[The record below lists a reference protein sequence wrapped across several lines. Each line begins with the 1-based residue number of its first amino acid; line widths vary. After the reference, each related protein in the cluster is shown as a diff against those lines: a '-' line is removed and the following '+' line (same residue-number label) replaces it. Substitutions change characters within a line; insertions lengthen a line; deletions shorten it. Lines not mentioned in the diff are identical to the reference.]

1 MICSNCMHLIRL
13 ACEVKQ
19 RCIDTELL
27 LKQKLKYEL
36 EHKQNDNDC
45 SKLTN
50 NSDTN
55 LNRIDFPSS
64 GQSQGFS
71 LEQFLKEDDAVSS
84 NESVDIQQVS
94 YKNRKEVKIVNI
106 RKQNNRITK
115 NANKKP
121 ETHDYRC
128 FICEQVFDLIS
139 SKVLHVKQDHA
150 DVKVCKI
157 CNKRKQTA
165 ISLETHL
172 RYHCFGYRFLCSS
185 CGKSFRFKNLLENHF
200 KVEHYNTVKFTCD
213 MCQYD
218 TKFKINLERH
228 VKVSL
233 LCKFNSDN

>member
-1 MICSNCMHLIRL
+1 MICSDCIHLIQS
-13 ACEVKQ
+13 ACDIKQ
-19 RCIDTELL
+19 RCIETELL

-36 EHKQNDNDC
+36 ECKQTDSDC

-50 NSDTN
+50 NSDID

-64 GQSQGFS
+64 TRSQEFS
-71 LEQFLKEDDAVSS
+71 REQFLKEDDADSS
-84 NESVDIQQVS
+84 DESVEVQQVS
-94 YKNRKEVKIVNI
+94 CKTRKEVKIASL
-106 RKQNNRITK
+106 RKQNNRTTK

-121 ETHDYRC
+121 ESHDYRC

-139 SKVLHVKQDHA
+139 SKDLHVKQDHA

-213 MCQYD
+213 MCHYD

-233 LCKFNSDN
+233 L